1 MDSSSLLHSEDTKCD
16 DCGTW
21 KQTKTAKTDLH
32 IKLLENGKVASVHS
46 CPRVSKKKVYT
57 LIRRHYVCKS
67 SPDLSR
73 HISVLLDPSGKLK
86 PYQFIQYQFAGEE
99 HSVEVKPHGN
109 AKKILRPYK
118 RTCPSTL
125 KDLKEE
131 LQQHPPKQAVFIVE
145 QRRGGFLNVSCV
157 EELPRNSLQAS
168 RIKCKNTPMLES
180 KPGDPLQALVVKF
193 KEQYGNPN
201 QFIQSIRLVPD
212 PSIVLFNEMIWIIF
226 GKSKCSWP
234 RCYI

>member
-1 MDSSSLLHSEDTKCD
+1 MHDVKEF
-16 DCGTW
+16 
-21 KQTKTAKTDLH
+21 Q
-32 IKLLENGKVASVHS
+32 N
-46 CPRVSKKKVYT
+46 
-57 LIRRHYVCKS
+57 
-67 SPDLSR
+67 
-73 HISVLLDPSGKLK
+73 
-86 PYQFIQYQFAGEE
+86 FIAE
-99 HSVEVKPHGN
+99 S
-109 AKKILRPYK
+109 ILV
-118 RTCPSTL
+118 CPSTL

-201 QFIQSIRLVPD
+201 QFIQSIRLVH
-212 PSIVLFNEMIWIIF
+212 SIYPACMHAACI
-226 GKSKCSWP
+226 
-234 RCYI
+234 